1 MTLPLE
7 NRIALVTGA
16 SRGIGLGI
24 AHELGLAGATVY
36 VTGRSRR
43 GRPTVDDMPGTI
55 DDSADLVT
63 ASGGTGI
70 AVECDHTDPAAV
82 EALAARIASEQ
93 ERLDLLVHAAWGG
106 YEQYDAAM
114 FAKPVEDQPL
124 WRWQRMMGTG
134 VTAQYD
140 TTRALAPLLLAA
152 PRGLVVHISAGD
164 GGKFLHDVQYDVAK
178 AAVDRLGFAFARRWR
193 AERATAV
200 VIHPGFTRT
209 ERVLA
214 AAPAEAIAF
223 THSPRYVGRA
233 VVALAADPDVKRHG
247 GLVFKVADLGRT
259 YDFADID
266 GTRPEPFVIPDSLDG

>member
-1 MTLPLE
+1 MNNLRDT
-7 NRIALVTGA
+7 IALVTGA

-43 GRPTVDDMPGTI
+43 GQPTVDDMPGTI
-55 DDSADLVT
+55 DDTADLVT
-63 ASGGTGI
+63 ASGGKGI
-70 AVECDHTDPAAV
+70 AVTCDHTDPVAV
-82 EALAARIASEQ
+82 EALAARVKSGHD
-93 ERLDLLVHAAWGG
+93 RLDLLVHAAWGG
-106 YEQYDAAM
+106 YEQYDPAM

-124 WRWQRMMGTG
+124 WRWQHMMATG

-140 TTRALAPLLLAA
+140 TTRALASLLLAA

-164 GGKFLHDVQYDVAK
+164 HGKFLHDVQYDLAK
-178 AAVDRLGFAFARRWR
+178 AAVDRLGFALAERWKK
-193 AERATAV
+193 ERATAV

-209 ERVLA
+209 ERVIA
-214 AAPAEAIAF
+214 AAPAEALAF

-233 VVALAADPDVKRHG
+233 VVALAGDPDVKRHG
-247 GLVFKVADLGRT
+247 GRVAKVADLGRE

-266 GTRPEPFVIPDSLDG
+266 GTRPEPFVIPDTLDG